1 MKTCPDK
8 RLLDQLISGNIQL
21 NKVQKAFELSSVVQ

>member
-8 RLLDQLISGNIQL
+8 QLLDQLINGNIQL
-21 NKVQKAFELSSVVQ
+21 EKVQKAFELSG